1 MDMSEIF
8 NSDAFIWYSQ
18 FAYQPL
24 YVYLGIFG
32 MMLASAFG
40 LPIPEEVTLI
50 SVGFLA
56 FMGSRPDLFP
66 PPTPDASVVNMHEAA
81 LLAFIAVVG
90 SDTLIYGLGRTFG
103 RKILNYSW
111 TQRMFPSSAQAKVE
125 HWTNKYGPLAVFI
138 FRFTPGVRFPG
149 HLFCGLMKYNLWK
162 FLAIDAIAALISV
175 PTQIYLIAL
184 YGDHILSV
192 LRQFKIIIFSLLAFV
207 VIVVIIRKWREHRLE
222 KVRAA
227 NQTLQNAK

>member
-1 MDMSEIF
+1 MSEIF
-8 NSDAFIWYSQ
+8 NSDAFIWFSQ

-24 YVYLGIFG
+24 YVYLGMYG

-40 LPIPEEVTLI
+40 LPIPEEITLI

-66 PPTPDASVVNMHEAA
+66 PPTPDASVVNVHEAA

-103 RKILNYSW
+103 RKILRYTW
-111 TQRMFPSSAQAKVE
+111 IQKMFPTSSQTKVQR
-125 HWTNKYGPLAVFI
+125 WTSSYGPLAVFI
-138 FRFTPGVRFPG
+138 FRFTPGIRFPG
-149 HLFCGLMKYNLWK
+149 HLFCGMMKYDLWK
-162 FLAIDAIAALISV
+162 FLVIDGVAALISV
-175 PTQIYLIAL
+175 PTQIYLIAF

-192 LRQFKIIIFSLLAFV
+192 LKQFKIVILSLLTFV
-207 VIVVIIRKWREHRLE
+207 VIVIVIRKWRERRLE
-222 KVRAA
+222 KVRES
-227 NQTLQNAK
+227 NQTLQDVK